1 MEVTMS
7 NETNITKPG
16 VGEKTLRNL
25 KGRAVVAPPV
35 DIFENSEE
43 YLLVVDLPGVNE
55 KNVNVHV
62 ERGEM
67 FIEGNR
73 ESEEQGTVL
82 AREWR
87 PLDYRRSFILPDSIN
102 TEAIVANLKAGVLHV
117 RIPKASSARPRRIEV
132 TAGA

>member
-1 MEVTMS
+1 MS
-7 NETNITKPG
+7 NETNITKPS
-16 VGEKTLRNL
+16 VGEKALRNL

-35 DIFENSEE
+35 DIFENPEG
-43 YLLVVDLPGVNE
+43 YLLLVDLPGVSE

-62 ERGEM
+62 DRGEM
-67 FIEGNR
+67 FIEGSR

-102 TEAIVANLKAGVLHV
+102 TDAIVANLKAGVLEI
-117 RIPKASSARPRRIEV
+117 RIPKASYARPRKIEI